1 MNTLTMT
8 FLTKEGKNYNLRLTK
23 VRSDITEVEVEELMN
38 SIISKN
44 LFFEG
49 EMELEYI
56 GSASINREEEIIA

>member
-8 FLTKEGKNYNLRLTK
+8 FLTKEGKNYNLRLAK
-23 VRSDITEVEVEELMN
+23 VRSEITEVEVEELMN

-49 EMELEYI
+49 EKELEYI

>member
-8 FLTKEGKNYNLRLTK
+8 FQNKEGKNYNLRLPK
-23 VRSDITEVEVEELMN
+23 VRTDITDLEVEELM
-38 SIISKN
+38 SVIISKN

-49 EMELEYI
+49 EKELESI

>member
-49 EMELEYI
+49 DKELEFI
-56 GSASINREEEIIA
+56 DSASINREEEIIA

>member
-38 SIISKN
+38 SIILKN

-49 EMELEYI
+49 DKELEFI

>member
-8 FLTKEGKNYNLRLTK
+8 FQTKEGKNYNLRLPK
-23 VRSDITEVEVEELMN
+23 VRTDITELEVEELM
-38 SIISKN
+38 SAIISKN

-49 EMELEYI
+49 DKELASI

>member
-1 MNTLTMT
+1 TMT

-23 VRSDITEVEVEELMN
+23 VRTDITEVEVEELMN

-49 EMELEYI
+49 DKELEYI

>member
-23 VRSDITEVEVEELMN
+23 VRTDITEVEVEELMN

-49 EMELEYI
+49 DKELEYI

>member
-23 VRSDITEVEVEELMN
+23 VRTDITEVEVEELMN

-49 EMELEYI
+49 DKELEFI

>member
-8 FLTKEGKNYNLRLTK
+8 FLTKEGKNYNLRLNK
-23 VRSDITEVEVEELMN
+23 VRTDITEVEVEELMN

-49 EMELEYI
+49 DKELEFI

>member
-23 VRSDITEVEVEELMN
+23 VRTDITEVEVEDLMN

-49 EMELEYI
+49 DKELEYI

>member
-1 MNTLTMT
+1 MT

-23 VRSDITEVEVEELMN
+23 VRTDITEVEVEELMN

-49 EMELEYI
+49 DKELEYI